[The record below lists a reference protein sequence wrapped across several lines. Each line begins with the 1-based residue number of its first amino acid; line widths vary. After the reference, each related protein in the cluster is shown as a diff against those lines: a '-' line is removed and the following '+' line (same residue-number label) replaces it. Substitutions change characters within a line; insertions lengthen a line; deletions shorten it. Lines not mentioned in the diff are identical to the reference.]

1 MRIEFVTFRTI
12 CCASVALAGAACNS
26 HRGGAAPRVPVSV
39 ARVERRA
46 LPYELDATGTVEPV
60 RSVEVLPQVNGT
72 ILHVHFAEGD
82 EVAAGQVLFEIDPRP
97 YQAALQ
103 QAEGALLKDVTTAAS
118 AAREAARYKTLAT
131 SNTVTQEDYEAKQA
145 AADAAAAAVR
155 SDSAAAALAHLNLE
169 YATVRAPIGG
179 RTGRLLLHEGN
190 LVRAG
195 SDPLVS
201 IVQMRPI
208 LVRFPVPAT
217 NLPTLRARAGQE
229 LKVIALPARDSASAL
244 QGVLSFVDNTV
255 DTTTGTVLLKGRF
268 PNRDGALWPG
278 EYVTITLTLGMQND
292 AVVVPS
298 QAVMQGQQGTYV
310 FVVNNDGSATTQP
323 VTVQRTLDSISVVAG
338 VPAGALVVT
347 DGQLRLTPN
356 AKVDI
361 RGGPSS
367 ETSAGSAGGAGAGG
381 TGGNTDGGNPR

>member
-1 MRIEFVTFRTI
+1 M
-12 CCASVALAGAACNS
+12 ACGTS
-26 HRGGAAPRVPVSV
+26 QGGAPPKVPVSV

-46 LPYELDATGTVEPV
+46 LPYELDATGTVEPI
-60 RSVEVLPQVNGT
+60 RSVDVLPQVNGT

-82 EVAAGQVLFEIDPRP
+82 EVAPGQVLFEIDPRP

-103 QAEGALLKDVTTAAS
+103 QAEGALLRDLTTAVA

-131 SNTVTQEDYEAKQA
+131 TNTVTQEDYETKQSA
-145 AADAAAAAVR
+145 AEAAAAAVR
-155 SDSAAAALAHLNLE
+155 SDSAAAAIARLNLD

-217 NLPTLRARAGQE
+217 NLPALRQRAGQE
-229 LKVIALPARDSASAL
+229 LKVIALPARDSASAI
-244 QGVLSFVDNTV
+244 QGILSFIDNQV
-255 DTTTGTVLLKGRF
+255 DTATGTVLLKARF
-268 PNRDGALWPG
+268 SNRDGALWPG
-278 EYVTITLTLGMQND
+278 EFVTVTLVLGVQND

-310 FVVNNDGSATTQP
+310 FVVNNDGTATTQP
-323 VTVQRTLDSISVVAG
+323 VTVERTLDSLSVIAG
-338 VPAGALVVT
+338 VPAGTLVVT

-361 RGGPSS
+361 RGGPTT
-367 ETSAGSAGGAGAGG
+367 ETAGGGSGSDA
-381 TGGNTDGGNPR
+381 GNPK

>member
-1 MRIEFVTFRTI
+1 MTFR
-12 CCASVALAGAACNS
+12 ASFIAITLVAASACGPRRGSGAAK
-26 HRGGAAPRVPVSV
+26 VPVSV
-39 ARVERRA
+39 ARVEQQA
-46 LPYELDATGTVEPV
+46 LPYELEATGTVEAI
-60 RSVEVLPQVNGT
+60 RSVDVRPQVNGT
-72 ILHVHFAEGD
+72 IQRVRFEEGD
-82 EVAAGQVLFEIDPRP
+82 EVVAGQVLFEIDPRP

-103 QAEGALLKDVTTAAS
+103 QSEGTLLRDLTQAQS
-118 AAREAARYKTLAT
+118 AAREAARYKGLAAT
-131 SNTVTQEDYEAKQA
+131 NTVTQEDYETKQA
-145 AADAAAAAVR
+145 AADAAAAAAR
-155 SDSAAAALAHLNLE
+155 SDSATVALAQLNLE

-217 NLPTLRARAGQE
+217 NLPALRERRGQQ
-229 LKVIALPARDSASAL
+229 LKTIAMPARDSASAV
-244 QGVLSFVDNTV
+244 QGILSFVDNQV
-255 DTTTGTVLLKGRF
+255 DTSTGTVLLKAEF
-268 PNRDGALWPG
+268 PNRDGGLWPG
-278 EYVTITLTLGMQND
+278 EFVTITLILGVQAD

-310 FVVNNDGSATTQP
+310 FVVNNDGTAAQQP
-323 VTVQRTLDSISVVAG
+323 ITVERTVDSLSVIVG
-338 VPAGALVVT
+338 VPTGSLVVT

-361 RGGPSS
+361 RSGPST
-367 ETSAGSAGGAGAGG
+367 ETSGGNGG
-381 TGGNTDGGNPR
+381 TGGENPR

>member
-1 MRIEFVTFRTI
+1 MRIEFVTFRTLV
-12 CCASVALAGAACNS
+12 VAGLALLATACGPR
-26 HRGGAAPRVPVSV
+26 RGGAPPKVPVSV

-46 LPYELDATGTVEPV
+46 LPYELNATGTVEPI
-60 RSVEVLPQVNGT
+60 RSVDVLPQVGGI
-72 ILHVHFAEGD
+72 ILRVHFAEGD

-103 QAEGALLKDVTTAAS
+103 QAEGMLLRDLTTAVAT
-118 AAREAARYKTLAT
+118 AREAARYKTLAT
-131 SNTVTQEDYEAKQA
+131 TNTVTQEDYEAKQS
-145 AADAAAAAVR
+145 AADGAAAAVR
-155 SDSAAAALAHLNLE
+155 SDSASAALARLNLD

-190 LVRAG
+190 VVRAG
-195 SDPLVS
+195 SDALVS

-217 NLPTLRARAGQE
+217 NLPALRQRAGQE
-229 LKVIALPARDSASAL
+229 LRVVVLPARDSASAV
-244 QGVLSFVDNTV
+244 QGVLSFVDNQV
-255 DTTTGTVLLKGRF
+255 DTTTGTVLLKAKF
-268 PNRDGALWPG
+268 PNRDGVLWPG
-278 EYVTITLTLGMQND
+278 EYVSVTLVLGMQND

-310 FVVNNDGSATTQP
+310 FVVNSDGTAATQP
-323 VTVQRTLDSISVVAG
+323 VTVERTLDSLSVIAG

-356 AKVDI
+356 SKVDI
-361 RGGPSS
+361 RGGPTT
-367 ETSAGSAGGAGAGG
+367 ESAGGGADPSA
-381 TGGNTDGGNPR
+381 TGNGPR

>member
-1 MRIEFVTFRTI
+1 MRIEVMTFRTLL
-12 CCASVALAGAACNS
+12 LAGLAGTLAATTACGPS
-26 HRGGAAPRVPVSV
+26 QGGAPPKVPVSV
-39 ARVERRA
+39 ARAERRA
-46 LPYELDATGTVEPV
+46 LPYELDATGTVEPI
-60 RSVEVLPQVNGT
+60 RSVDVLPQVNGT
-72 ILHVHFAEGD
+72 ILHVRFAEGD
-82 EVAAGQVLFEIDPRP
+82 EVAPGQVLFEIDPRP

-103 QAEGALLKDVTTAAS
+103 QAEGALLRDLTNAIA

-131 SNTVTQEDYEAKQA
+131 TNTVTQEDYEAKQS

-155 SDSAAAALAHLNLE
+155 SDSASAAIARLNLE

-195 SDPLVS
+195 SDALVS
-201 IVQMRPI
+201 IVQLRPI

-217 NLPTLRARAGQE
+217 NLPALRQRAGQE
-229 LKVIALPARDSASAL
+229 LKVIALPARDSASAV
-244 QGVLSFVDNTV
+244 QGMLSFVDNQV
-255 DTTTGTVLLKGRF
+255 DTATGMVLLKARF

-278 EYVTITLTLGMQND
+278 EYVTVTLVLGMQND

-310 FVVNNDGSATTQP
+310 FVVNNDGTAATQP
-323 VTVQRTLDSISVVAG
+323 VTVERTLDSLSVIAG
-338 VPAGALVVT
+338 VPAGTLVVT

-361 RGGPSS
+361 RGGPTT
-367 ETSAGSAGGAGAGG
+367 ETAGGGG
-381 TGGNTDGGNPR
+381 GSDSGHPK

>member
-1 MRIEFVTFRTI
+1 MRIDDVTFR
-12 CCASVALAGAACNS
+12 ASFIAITLVAASACGPRRGSGAAK
-26 HRGGAAPRVPVSV
+26 VPVSV
-39 ARVERRA
+39 ARVEQQA
-46 LPYELDATGTVEPV
+46 LPYELEATGTVEAI
-60 RSVEVLPQVNGT
+60 RSVDVRPQVNGT
-72 ILHVHFAEGD
+72 IQRVRFEEGAE
-82 EVAAGQVLFEIDPRP
+82 VVAGQVLFEIDPRP

-103 QAEGALLKDVTTAAS
+103 QSEGTLLRDLTQAQS
-118 AAREAARYKTLAT
+118 AAREAARYKVLAT
-131 SNTVTQEDYEAKQA
+131 TNTVTQEDYEAKQA
-145 AADAAAAAVR
+145 AADAAAAAAR
-155 SDSAAAALAHLNLE
+155 SDSATVALAQLNLE

-217 NLPTLRARAGQE
+217 NLPALRERRGQQ
-229 LKVIALPARDSASAL
+229 LKTIAMPARDSASAV
-244 QGVLSFVDNTV
+244 QGILSFVDNQV
-255 DTTTGTVLLKGRF
+255 DTSTGTVLLKAEF
-268 PNRDGALWPG
+268 PNRDGGLWPG
-278 EYVTITLTLGMQND
+278 EFVTITLILGVQAD

-310 FVVNNDGSATTQP
+310 FVVNNDGTAAQQP
-323 VTVQRTLDSISVVAG
+323 ITVERTVDSLSVIVG
-338 VPAGALVVT
+338 VPTGSLVVT

-361 RGGPSS
+361 RSGPST
-367 ETSAGSAGGAGAGG
+367 ETSGGNGG
-381 TGGNTDGGNPR
+381 TGGENPR